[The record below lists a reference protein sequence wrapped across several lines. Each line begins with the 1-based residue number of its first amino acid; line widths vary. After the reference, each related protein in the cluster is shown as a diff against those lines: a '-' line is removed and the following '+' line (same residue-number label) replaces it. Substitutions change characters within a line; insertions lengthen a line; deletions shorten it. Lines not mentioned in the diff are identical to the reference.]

1 MRVDFLDLSRQVT
14 DKIASGKF
22 DDAES
27 TLLNARAQAI
37 ELSDHDA
44 LLLIIGELMHVY
56 CLKEPPDYDQAT
68 QCCFER
74 ERLDPTAQARVQTA
88 MMYYWS
94 MHNPAK
100 AIEKLREALPMA
112 HREQDA
118 ISEYQGLSLLGLALL
133 DLGHESEAST
143 VLEQISA
150 MVVAKSRI
158 VIGDETLFLER
169 LSSRTAKE
177 EERMKIRNIASTL
190 WPACRDTAFSARLQ
204 ALAGIAQ

>member
-1 MRVDFLDLSRQVT
+1 
-14 DKIASGKF
+14 
-22 DDAES
+22 
-27 TLLNARAQAI
+27 
-37 ELSDHDA
+37 
-44 LLLIIGELMHVY
+44 
-56 CLKEPPDYDQAT
+56 
-68 QCCFER
+68 
-74 ERLDPTAQARVQTA
+74 
-88 MMYYWS
+88 
-94 MHNPAK
+94 
-100 AIEKLREALPMA
+100 MA